1 MTLNNLS
8 SLDFTGLDFFFFV
21 FLVYSS
27 FSFFLVYVLAYNLEF
42 SGKTLQNSFCLAEPQ
57 PSPGVDGQ

>member
-8 SLDFTGLDFFFFV
+8 SLDLTGLDFFFF
-21 FLVYSS
+21 FCFS
-27 FSFFLVYVLAYNLEF
+27 FSFFFCYVLAYNLDF
-42 SGKTLQNSFCLAEPQ
+42 KGKTLQNSFCLAEPQ